1 MWRPRKTKKRSRPYR
16 QILFLIIAG
25 SLIVLILLTNKK
37 IIGLFSRQ
45 NIISPLPTVLNK
57 KINSQEEKKNEFK
70 KELEEELLKTNLGFS
85 EIIFTQDSLLS
96 VKLASGEKITFSL
109 RKPVKSQVSSL
120 QLMLSRFTIEG
131 KKVEQLDF
139 RFDKPVV
146 VFKK

>member
-1 MWRPRKTKKRSRPYR
+1 MV
-16 QILFLIIAG
+16 F
-25 SLIVLILLTNKK
+25 ILLTNKK
-37 IIGLFSRQ
+37 IISLFSRQ
-45 NIISPLPTVLNK
+45 NFISPLPTVLNK
-57 KINSQEEKKNEFK
+57 KINSQDEKDNEFK

-85 EIIFTQDSLLS
+85 EIIFTQDSSLS
-96 VKLASGEKITFSL
+96 VELASGEKIIFSF